1 MIVNFISMKMLH
13 KLRKM
18 QGKYFSNSHLRYFK
32 TRNIISLAEHR
43 NGGSQII
50 ETDQR
55 RNLF

>member
-1 MIVNFISMKMLH
+1 MKMLHKH

-32 TRNIISLAEHR
+32 KTRNIISLAEHR
-43 NGGSQII
+43 NGGNQII

-55 RNLF
+55 NLF